1 MLSIKLGSKDMEI
14 KDIVSAPQ
22 ERLEDQVRVCSNP
35 LGEKLLRCKPEAW
48 EWEWKIKNRFWRQN
62 SWS

>member
-1 MLSIKLGSKDMEI
+1 MPSIKLGSKDTEI

-22 ERLEDQVRVCSNP
+22 ESLEDQVRVCRNL

-48 EWEWKIKNRFWRQN
+48 
-62 SWS
+62 